1 MALTA
6 GGVAVY
12 YDSAGHLFENPSD
25 AQIASLS
32 LQIAG
37 KADASAIPQP
47 ATTTP
52 KSEMTGGAVG
62 ALPTRYARE
71 DHQHPRLTSTT
82 VGSVT
87 AGNTATID
95 FTRAFTN
102 EPGIDY
108 SELPPAAD
116 TATPAAADTA
126 ANQQPT
132 MHKVISW
139 KFGPSAAMPNAPAGS
154 YTGCTIRVWKAQTV
168 PTNLA
173 TLLLGGVFNLFAA
186 SVVGTR
192 FSLIAIARSDVPA
205 T

>member
-1 MALTA
+1 MTFKPNAA
-6 GGVAVY
+6 MK
-12 YDSAGHLFENPSD
+12 SE
-25 AQIASLS
+25 
-32 LQIAG
+32 
-37 KADASAIPQP
+37 IPQP
-47 ATTTP
+47 ANAAP
-52 KSEMTGGAVG
+52 MVEKTGAAIGTQNTRF
-62 ALPTRYARE
+62 ALE
-71 DHQHPRLTSTT
+71 DHQHPRVTSTT

-95 FTRAFTN
+95 FTRSFTN

-108 SELPPAAD
+108 SELPPAAN
-116 TATPAAADTA
+116 TSTPVAADTA

-132 MHKVISW
+132 THKVIAW
-139 KFGPSAAMPNAPAGS
+139 KFDAQGR
-154 YTGCTIRVWKAQTV
+154 YVGCTIRVWKAQTI
-168 PTNLA
+168 PTNLV